1 MTLEIQVLAWDR
13 PIINVRE
20 YRRGNHKCAIQ
31 KKLATKGTQYEETQ
45 KHNTICGGHHYT
57 QANSYNV
64 NKIGV
69 PLQTPGCNDEPNID
83 RFNEEIVMDI

>member
-31 KKLATKGTQYEETQ
+31 KNWQHRAHNTKIHKNTTQYVEDT
-45 KHNTICGGHHYT
+45 TT
-57 QANSYNV
+57 RR
-64 NKIGV
+64 
-69 PLQTPGCNDEPNID
+69 QT
-83 RFNEEIVMDI
+83 VVT